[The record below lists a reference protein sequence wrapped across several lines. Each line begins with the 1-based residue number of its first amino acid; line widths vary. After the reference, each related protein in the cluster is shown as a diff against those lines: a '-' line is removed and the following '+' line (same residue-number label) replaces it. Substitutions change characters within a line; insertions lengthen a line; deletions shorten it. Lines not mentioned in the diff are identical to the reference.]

1 MLALVLGALVAATPL
16 TPTAMEERV
25 AHHVLQEFERV
36 GRRAPPVDPAL
47 TEAARVLARR
57 ALDDGPAGAVEEP
70 ALTEAVSDAGGADPT
85 PRSYVVRAG
94 EREHALETILERKDL
109 SQERATHLGV
119 GVAVEGSRAALVVL
133 LAERK
138 ATLQRFPR
146 VLDTPGVAQT
156 LCGEFVSSLRG
167 AQVYVTLPDGRVER
181 PPLTREANATFCT
194 RLLFASTGR
203 YTVEF
208 VGRGARGPEVVALF
222 LVDVGTPRRRGE
234 GSSAR
239 EPTTV
244 EAAREAVLERI
255 NALRRAQALP
265 PLVTDRTLEE
275 VAQAYSERMAREGFF
290 AHVAPDGSDLSSRLR
305 AAGAN
310 ARLSGENLGMASG
323 ALAAHAG
330 IEHSPG
336 HRNNLLGAQ
345 FTHAGLGVSF
355 QTVDGRPQVL
365 LTEVFSSGG
374 GSSIPEDP
382 RAEIYQT
389 LAAHRAAHGLA
400 PLRRLPSL
408 ERIAL
413 EQARRALAANQ
424 PPSQLPGEPVH
435 ERVFRA
441 LDDNARSA
449 SVDFYVTDSPARL
462 PDSKNLSDRKT
473 TVIGVGTVRGDS
485 PTYGEGQYWV
495 VVIYAATR

>member
-1 MLALVLGALVAATPL
+1 MLALVLGALVAAAPL
-16 TPTAMEERV
+16 TPPDMEERT
-25 AHHVLQEFERV
+25 ARHVLQEFERV
-36 GRRAPPVDPAL
+36 GRRSPQVDPAL

-57 ALDDGPAGAVEEP
+57 ALDDSPAGAVEEP
-70 ALTEAVSDAGGADPT
+70 ALTEAISDAGGADPT

-119 GVAVEGSRAALVVL
+119 GVAVDGSRSALVVL

-146 VLDTPGVAQT
+146 VFDTPTTQG
-156 LCGEFVSSLRG
+156 LCGEFTAPLRG
-167 AQVYVTLPDGRVER
+167 AQVFVTLPDGRVER
-181 PPLTREANATFCT
+181 PALTRQAEASFCT
-194 RLLFASTGR
+194 RLLLAQPGR
-203 YTVEF
+203 YTVEV
-208 VGRGARGPEVVALF
+208 VGRGERGPEVAALF
-222 LVDVGTPRRRGE
+222 LVDVGTPRRQGE
-234 GSSAR
+234 GTR
-239 EPTTV
+239 VEEPTSV

-255 NALRRAQALP
+255 NALRRAQGLP
-265 PLVTDRTLEE
+265 PLSIDRTLEE

-305 AAGAN
+305 AAGAQ
-310 ARLSGENLGMASG
+310 ARVSGENLGTASG
-323 ALAAHAG
+323 ALAAHSG

-336 HRNNLLGAQ
+336 HRNNLLGAH
-345 FTHAGLGVSF
+345 FTHVGLGVSF
-355 QTVDGRPQVL
+355 HSVDGRPQVL
-365 LTEVFSSGG
+365 LTEVFASSGG
-374 GSSIPEDP
+374 ASRPADP
-382 RAEIYQT
+382 REDVYQA
-389 LAAHRAAHGLA
+389 LAAHRASHELA

-413 EQARRALAANQ
+413 EQARRALAANV

-441 LDDNARSA
+441 LNDNARSA
-449 SVDFYVTDSPARL
+449 SVDFYVTDNPSRL
-462 PDSKNLSDRKT
+462 PDSKNLADRKT
-473 TVIGVGTVRGDS
+473 TVMGVGTVRGDS
-485 PTYGEGQYWV
+485 PTYGEGRYWV